1 MTNTTSAT
9 AEIQGLLRLALEH
22 SRRTWR
28 THWVS
33 TTIRGTKISIR
44 IVRTFEK
51 RVQVWLAPQQGAPTE
66 AQVKWICKVLG
77 LKGVTEQEYPLFGN
91 NKALLLE
98 STYYDIRNPDHDPY
112 PSPV

>member
-1 MTNTTSAT
+1 MTTTTAT
-9 AEIQGLLRLALEH
+9 AEVQGLLRLALEH

-33 TTIRGTKISIR
+33 TTLGGTKIAIR
-44 IVRTFEK
+44 VIRSFDK

-77 LKGVTEQEYPLFGN
+77 LKGVTEQEFPLFGG
-91 NKALLLE
+91 KALLLE

-112 PSPV
+112 PSPI